1 MVEAWEREPTVLI
14 NNSAATVFVT
24 GKTLVGLTI
33 RLIFQNPRS
42 QSLEEMRMVLKE
54 HFKCSNV
61 SGNIFLV

>member
-1 MVEAWEREPTVLI
+1 MVEAWGREPTVLI

-24 GKTLVGLTI
+24 AKTLVGLTI
-33 RLIFQNPRS
+33 RLIFQNPCS

-54 HFKCSNV
+54 RFKCSSV